1 MSEEASRSTRS
12 PPLDDDLRQLGLL
25 LDGVT
30 DYAIYMLDLEGRI
43 RSWNVGGERI
53 KGYSAAEVVGQH
65 YRMFYTDDDIGAGIP
80 ERNLA
85 IAREEGRFAG
95 EGWRR
100 RKDGSRFWASVV
112 IDSILDNGQQIGFAK
127 ITRDITER
135 YEAQRNLEH
144 AQQAMIASQ
153 RMEAVGKLTLGIAH
167 DFNNL
172 LGIIVNSL
180 DLAAL
185 RVKDDSRVTGLMETA
200 QRAADRGALL
210 TRQLLS
216 FARAQIL
223 SPDLHSLSDLVG
235 RSADLYRRAC
245 GPSTSCHL
253 SLVEGLPLV
262 SVDETQLEAAVLNLI
277 VNASDAMPGGG
288 VIEIRTGTALD
299 QPPSLTEVPE
309 QPFAYVEV
317 ADTGHGMP
325 PDVLARA
332 AEPFFTTKDVG
343 KGSGLG
349 LSQVYGFLAQ
359 SGGFVRI
366 SSEVAVG
373 TTIRLSFPVSA

>member
-1 MSEEASRSTRS
+1 
-12 PPLDDDLRQLGLL
+12 
-25 LDGVT
+25 
-30 DYAIYMLDLEGRI
+30 MLDEDGYI
-43 RSWNVGGERI
+43 RSWNAGGSRI
-53 KGYSAAEVVGQH
+53 KGYGADEVIGQH
-65 YRMFYTDDDIGAGIP
+65 YRMFYTDADIEAGAP
-80 ERNLA
+80 ERNLS
-85 IAREEGRFAG
+85 IAREEGRFVG

-100 RKDGSRFWASVV
+100 RKDGSEFWASVV
-112 IDSILDNGQQIGFAK
+112 IDAIHDDGVFVGFAK

-135 YEAQRNLEH
+135 YEAQRNVEQ

-172 LGIIVNSL
+172 LSIIINAL
-180 DLAAL
+180 DLAGLRAEGDARLAAL
-185 RVKDDSRVTGLMETA
+185 MDTA
-200 QRAADRGALL
+200 LRAADRGALL

-216 FARAQIL
+216 FARAQTL
-223 SPDLHSLSDLVG
+223 SPELLSLSDVVE

-253 SLVEGLPLV
+253 ALGEGLPRV

-277 VNASDAMPGGG
+277 VNASDAMSAGG
-288 VIEIRTGTALD
+288 VIEIRTGAGMARA
-299 QPPSLTEVPE
+299 PSLTEVAE
-309 QPFAYVEV
+309 REYAYIEV

-325 PDVLARA
+325 PDVLNRA

-359 SGGFVRI
+359 SGGFVHMA
-366 SSEVAVG
+366 SEVAVG
-373 TTIRLSFPVSA
+373 TTIRLSFPVVA

>member
-1 MSEEASRSTRS
+1 MSEEASRSAGAR
-12 PPLDDDLRQLGLL
+12 PLEDDQRQLRLL
-25 LDGVT
+25 VEGVT
-30 DYAIYMLDLEGRI
+30 DYAIYMLDAEGRI
-43 RSWNVGGERI
+43 RSWNAGGNRI
-53 KGYSAAEVVGQH
+53 KGYTASEVIGH
-65 YRMFYTDDDIGAGIP
+65 HFRMFYTDDDIDAGVP
-80 ERNLA
+80 DRNLS
-85 IAREEGRFAG
+85 IARDEGRYAG

-100 RKDGSRFWASVV
+100 RKDGTRFWASVV
-112 IDSILDNGQQIGFAK
+112 IDSIYDNGQFIGFAK

-135 YEAQRNLEH
+135 YEAQRSLEH

-172 LGIIVNSL
+172 LSIIINAL
-180 DLAAL
+180 DLARMRAGGDTRL
-185 RVKDDSRVTGLMETA
+185 ASLMDTA

-216 FARAQIL
+216 FARAQTL
-223 SPDLHSLSDLVG
+223 SPNLCSLSELIS

-253 SLVEGLPLV
+253 SLVDGLPLV
-262 SVDETQLEAAVLNLI
+262 NVDETQLEAAVLNLI
-277 VNASDAMPGGG
+277 VNASDAMASGG
-288 VIEIRTGTALD
+288 VIEIRTGVSLD
-299 QPPSLTEVPE
+299 RPPSLTDVAE
-309 QPFAYVEV
+309 QEYAYIEV
-317 ADTGHGMP
+317 ADTGQGMP
-325 PDVLARA
+325 PDVLNRA

-366 SSEVAVG
+366 NSEVAVG
-373 TTIRLSFPVSA
+373 TTVRLSFPVVE